1 MPGGGGGRPSSAGW
15 AAAICGSIIAAIAA
29 TVTAIVTALVVA
41 LAVRATRP
49 VNERNLMGILLTLP
63 AERFGAPFGLLLPA
77 FPAGL

>member
-1 MPGGGGGRPSSAGW
+1 MNKGRHMKRHMKRYG
-15 AAAICGSIIAAIAA
+15 IAAIAA

-77 FPAGL
+77 FSAGL